1 MSTVK
6 TAVEM
11 LALCRAYQLSG
22 TSFAERF
29 EPEVLAAVFNG
40 IGPESFPQKLRD
52 AIDNLASDLMPAAF
66 IHDLRYA
73 YGDGTTAHFS
83 AANAEL
89 QSNGYKIA
97 DALYGWWNPRR
108 YLTRR
113 RARTF
118 AALCQAFGWKPY
130 LDAIK
135 ANKKPVETAADKQK
149 ICASSPET
157 TQKPENEG
165 TMT

>member
-1 MSTVK
+1 MSTVE

-11 LALCRAYQLSG
+11 LALCRKYALSG

-29 EPEVLAAVFNG
+29 EPQTLAAVFNG
-40 IGPESFPQKLRD
+40 IGPESWPQKLRD
-52 AIDNLASDLMPAAF
+52 AIDNLAADLMPAAF

-73 YGDGTTAHFS
+73 YGDGTTQHFS

-108 YLTRR
+108 YITRR

-118 AALCQAFGWKPY
+118 ADLCQRFGWKAY
-130 LDAIK
+130 TEACK
-135 ANKKPVETAADKQK
+135 APKPTAA
-149 ICASSPET
+149 CCSPLANQTE
-157 TQKPENEG
+157 TQKEETP
-165 TMT
+165 